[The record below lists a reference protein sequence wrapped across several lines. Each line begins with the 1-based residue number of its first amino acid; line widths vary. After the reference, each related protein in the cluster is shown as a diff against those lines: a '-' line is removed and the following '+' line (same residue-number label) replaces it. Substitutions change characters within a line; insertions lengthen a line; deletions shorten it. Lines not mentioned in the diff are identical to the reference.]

1 MKIKLAHLLEYIGGN
16 TNIIIRDYLNSENN
30 LEIWRGKVDELDWS
44 NLPCG
49 DNYIHHITVIEGEE
63 WLQILV

>member
-30 LEIWRGKVDELDWS
+30 LEIWRGKVDELDWT

-49 DNYIHHITVIEGEE
+49 DRYIHHVTVIEGED

>member
-49 DNYIHHITVIEGEE
+49 DKCIYHITVIEGED